1 GCTDILIGNCSDCTN
16 TVMGSAPKLGL
27 TVHHQIDH
35 VFDTVGLERMRYLYK
50 SKTVS
55 QNPTEP
61 EAPGE
66 ASSDTINYHI
76 EQTIQDGILRI
87 DIKEGKNIHIELP
100 L

>member
-1 GCTDILIGNCSDCTN
+1 
-16 TVMGSAPKLGL
+16 MGSAPKLGL
-27 TVHHQIDH
+27 TVHHQVDH
-35 VFDTVGLERMRYLYK
+35 VFDIVGIERMRYLNK

-55 QNPTEP
+55 PSPNEDAAGA
-61 EAPGE
+61 E
-66 ASSDTINYHI
+66 SSPDTISYHV